1 MADNDDMFP
10 EFPADLKIENIE
22 FALKSQPLTVQNP
35 PETGIIQSYGPD
47 DDEEIEDDED
57 PDDED
62 AFSNNSS
69 DDDSDDSDEKSV
81 NEDIEL
87 EDAKTT
93 AQDDQVLRGTS
104 RNPAIGLCE
113 EPRMMKRM
121 EKRMAKRMVNM
132 MKRMVKI
139 NSDIMMLKDEGED
152 EDKDEEKEE
161 DEEIKINYV

>member
-1 MADNDDMFP
+1 MADDDDMFP

-35 PETGIIQSYGPD
+35 PETGIIQSYGSIEPPPDFVRPD

-81 NEDIEL
+81 NEDTEL

-93 AQDDQVLRGTS
+93 AQDDQLIRQQLYNLLRLLQFLDS
-104 RNPAIGLCE
+104 LKGL
-113 EPRMMKRM
+113 
-121 EKRMAKRMVNM
+121 
-132 MKRMVKI
+132 
-139 NSDIMMLKDEGED
+139 
-152 EDKDEEKEE
+152 
-161 DEEIKINYV
+161 